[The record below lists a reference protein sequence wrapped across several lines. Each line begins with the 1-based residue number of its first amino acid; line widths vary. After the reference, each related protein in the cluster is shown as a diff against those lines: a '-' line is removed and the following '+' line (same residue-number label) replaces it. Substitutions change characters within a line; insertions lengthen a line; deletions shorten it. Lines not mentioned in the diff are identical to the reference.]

1 VRSFLVLALVG
12 SLGFLAGCS
21 SSGSGGTPVG
31 VATSITLSPSNA
43 SVNAGQSVNIVATLI
58 NDSSGKGVSWT
69 LSGAGTLSNQTTT
82 GATYTA
88 PNPVTSTSL
97 PAVVAASIASPS
109 VTASTPI
116 VISPAGTIANVAP
129 ISVNGGPLV
138 TANPPSIYTNGAF
151 VSILL
156 CSPSNGACQTID
168 NILVDTGSVGLRL
181 LGSQVTVPLVPLTD
195 TNNNTLYNCV
205 QFLDGSF
212 LWGTVAPANFVLGA
226 ELAFS
231 TSVQVIANPSFT
243 IPSGCTG
250 TNENTQSSLG
260 ANGILGV
267 GPEPFDCGLGCD
279 PSAGGTPPAIY
290 YLCSSGGSC
299 NATFVSCGTLCSDT
313 AGNQQVTNPVFNFPT
328 DNNGV
333 IVELPAVNDVAAT
346 IPGCAVPPVQ
356 PCGSLIFG
364 IGTQSNNA
372 LPSTATVLNLS
383 SDNFTTNF
391 GGQALNMSFIDSGS
405 NGLFFPQ
412 INASPTICADNI
424 TWYCPAST
432 TPFSAT
438 NVGASGSPSSTVNF
452 SVDNFDNVVSAHP
465 TDAVFSNI
473 AGPQGNGGLCSSS
486 NTPACVF
493 DWGLPF
499 FYGRNVFTAIDGTTV
514 GTTQTPFFAY

>member
-1 VRSFLVLALVG
+1 VRSFFVLALVG

-21 SSGSGGTPVG
+21 SSGTPAG
-31 VATSITLSPSNA
+31 IAITISLSPSSA
-43 SVNAGQSVNIVATLI
+43 TVNANGVVNVVATVA
-58 NDSSGKGVSWT
+58 NDSTSAGVSWT
-69 LSGAGTLSNQTTT
+69 LSGVGALSNQTTT
-82 GATYTA
+82 SVTYTA
-88 PNPVTSTSL
+88 PATVTTTSV
-97 PAVVAASIASPS
+97 ATVVATSKASSS
-109 VTASTPI
+109 VTASLPI
-116 VISPAGTIANVAP
+116 TVAPAGSTANVVP
-129 ISVNGGPLV
+129 ISVNGGPLT
-138 TANPPSIYTNGAF
+138 TANPPSIYANGVF
-151 VSILL
+151 VSVQI
-156 CSPSNGACQTID
+156 CAPSGACQTIPD
-168 NILVDTGSVGLRL
+168 VLVDTGSVGLRL
-181 LGSQVTVPLVPLTD
+181 LGSQVTVPLVPLMD
-195 TNNNTLYNCV
+195 NNGNTLYNCV
-205 QFLDGSF
+205 QFLDNSF
-212 LWGTVAPANFVLGA
+212 LWGAVAPATIVLGGETA
-226 ELAFS
+226 TS

-243 IPSGCTG
+243 IPGGCTG
-250 TNENTQSSLG
+250 TNEDTQQLLG

-279 PSAGGTPPAIY
+279 PSVGGTPPAVY

-299 NATFVSCGTLCSDT
+299 NTTFVSCGTLCQDT
-313 AGNQQVTNPVFNFPT
+313 LANQQVTNPVFNFPV

-333 IVELPAVNDVAAT
+333 IVELPAVNDVAPT
-346 IPGCAVPPVQ
+346 VN
-356 PCGSLIFG
+356 GSLIFG

-412 INASPTICADNI
+412 INGSPTICPDNA

-432 TPFSAT
+432 TPLSAT

-452 SVDNFDNVVSAHP
+452 SVDNFDNVTSANP
-465 TDAVFSNI
+465 TDAAFSNI
-473 AGPQGNGGLCSSS
+473 TGPQGTGACSSS
-486 NTPACVF
+486 NTPACTF